1 MKTVA
6 FESFWRHL
14 DKMHLSNPHITDM
27 EYIETAARVYL
38 DVNPEGML
46 LREAHDIMD
55 ELRMIGR
62 IYLQQLRIA
71 KHFSKAL
78 QDINEQA
85 SPPTS
90 RELVKEMRNT
100 IEDLNDLQTTTS
112 PDGGV
117 RSIITNGIV
126 DRPPTP
132 EAKKPIPNHTI
143 YRAKYLVEDIETRQ
157 NELKEYVF
165 KDRIVSRLRYYNL
178 LLVPERVTIYETFI

>member
-62 IYLQQLRIA
+62 IYLQQLRVA

-78 QDINEQA
+78 QDINEQV

-90 RELVKEMRNT
+90 KELVKEVRNT
-100 IEDLNDLQTTTS
+100 IEDLSDLQTKTS

-117 RSIITNGIV
+117 RSIVTNGNI
-126 DRPPTP
+126 DTHPTP
-132 EAKKPIPNHTI
+132 MEAKKPIPNHTI
-143 YRAKYLVEDIETRQ
+143 YRAKYLLEDIETRQ
-157 NELKEYVF
+157 NELKEYVSPEP
-165 KDRIVSRLRYYNL
+165 IISRLGT
-178 LLVPERVTIYETFI
+178 TITACPGKSHNP